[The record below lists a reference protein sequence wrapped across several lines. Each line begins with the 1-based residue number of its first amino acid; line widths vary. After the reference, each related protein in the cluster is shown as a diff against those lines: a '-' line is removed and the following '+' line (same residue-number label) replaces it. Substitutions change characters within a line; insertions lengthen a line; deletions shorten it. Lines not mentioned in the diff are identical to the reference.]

1 MLGKK
6 GFNVSKVGSG
16 LMGGGRAS
24 EPARNPEAV
33 ARPEERAGA
42 RTVLGPGCSVEGT
55 LVCSGPTRLDGNVSG
70 TLVADDFLLID
81 RNSTVIADL
90 NVQELIVRGT
100 VRGNIRATKRVAL
113 EETARI
119 EGDIETSAIEV
130 RDGAQIIGR
139 IDVARRAP
147 LESPGNTRL
156 ENATEEAERKFA
168 EASRAIFDPAKS

>member
-1 MLGKK
+1 
-6 GFNVSKVGSG
+6 VC
-16 LMGGGRAS
+16 
-24 EPARNPEAV
+24 
-33 ARPEERAGA
+33 AGP
-42 RTVLGPGCSVEGT
+42 V
-55 LVCSGPTRLDGNVSG
+55 RLDGNVSG

-100 VRGNIRATKRVAL
+100 VRGNIRAMKRVAL

-119 EGDIETSAIEV
+119 EGDIETTAIEV
-130 RDGAQIIGR
+130 RDGAQIVGK

-156 ENATEEAERKFA
+156 DNATEEAERKFA
-168 EASRAIFDPAKS
+168 EASKAIFDAAAKT